1 MAKHFPVQLMTV
13 PLLACVVSGAA
24 SADLTDATDAGAF
37 GAAMSEPVCV
47 TAALSPAAAQW
58 VDAPSI
64 NGAQFAVVWDA
75 QFQTYDILWANRTR
89 APLRLRFVADS
100 VARPADEVDGKSKTR
115 LARRE
120 LGPREVESLPGA
132 TVVPSQA
139 SKSVCVRTQLPA
151 EGNSP

>member
-13 PLLACVVSGAA
+13 PLLACVISGAA
-24 SADLTDATDAGAF
+24 SADRTHATDAGAF
-37 GAAMSEPVCV
+37 RAALSEPVCV
-47 TAALSPAAAQW
+47 TAALSPADAQW
-58 VDAPSI
+58 VDAPGV

-89 APLRLRFVADS
+89 APLRLRFVTDS
-100 VARPADEVDGKSKTR
+100 VALRSDGLDGKSNTR
-115 LARRE
+115 LAHRE

-139 SKSVCVRTQLPA
+139 SKSVCVRTVLPS
-151 EGNSP
+151 EGNRP

>member
-24 SADLTDATDAGAF
+24 SADLSHATDAGAL
-37 GAAMSEPVCV
+37 GSAMSEPVCV
-47 TAALSPAAAQW
+47 TAALSPAQVQW
-58 VDAPSI
+58 VDAPGV

-89 APLRLRFVADS
+89 APLRLRFVTDS
-100 VARPADEVDGKSKTR
+100 LARTVDETKAKAR
-115 LARRE
+115 LAHRE

-139 SKSVCVRTQLPA
+139 SKSVCVRTLVPA
-151 EGNSP
+151 DGNRP

>member
-1 MAKHFPVQLMTV
+1 MAKHFPVQLMIV

-24 SADLTDATDAGAF
+24 SADLSHATEAGAY
-37 GAAMSEPVCV
+37 GSALSEPVCV
-47 TAALSPAAAQW
+47 TAVSSSAQAQW
-58 VDAPSI
+58 VDAPGVS
-64 NGAQFAVVWDA
+64 GAQFAVVWDA

-89 APLRLRFVADS
+89 APLRLHFVADS
-100 VARPADEVDGKSKTR
+100 LARTDDAENSAKSR

-139 SKSVCVRTQLPA
+139 SKSVCVRTLQPRDDHR
-151 EGNSP
+151 P